1 MEVPEVRQ
9 HSDIPELAS
18 STAKIEIYTLITG
31 AGIPAW
37 SEGAMHLGI
46 PGVPQWQQSP
56 TDDGGFPHAGAT
68 YVMGLGNRN

>member
-31 AGIPAW
+31 AGIPA
-37 SEGAMHLGI
+37 
-46 PGVPQWQQSP
+46 
-56 TDDGGFPHAGAT
+56 
-68 YVMGLGNRN
+68 